1 MPMPTHYSGLPL
13 LWLGID
19 LRSMEINLFKV
30 FMKLTKLLFIA
41 AILASSSMA
50 IAAPLISA
58 KEAAL
63 PPAAGTLATRGISR
77 GPAIKLASPEAD
89 TPVTAPFDFKV
100 NFEPRGDA
108 KIDPSSVK
116 VVYMKSP
123 FVDLTPRLKNA
134 ISANGID
141 FAKADVPPGTHTIR
155 VTVKDSEGRET
166 NSVLNLVVNK

>member
-1 MPMPTHYSGLPL
+1 MKFTKVVLTSL
-13 LWLGID
+13 LL
-19 LRSMEINLFKV
+19 V
-30 FMKLTKLLFIA
+30 
-41 AILASSSMA
+41 ASQLV
-50 IAAPLISA
+50 IAAPLITA

-77 GPAIKLASPEAD
+77 GPAIKLTSPEAD
-89 TPVTAPFDFKV
+89 TPVVAPFDFKV
-100 NFEPRGDA
+100 SFEPRGDA
-108 KIDPSSVK
+108 RIDTSSVK

>member
-1 MPMPTHYSGLPL
+1 
-13 LWLGID
+13 
-19 LRSMEINLFKV
+19 
-30 FMKLTKLLFIA
+30 MKLSHLLLATSFIVASQWSVA
-41 AILASSSMA
+41 AS
-50 IAAPLISA
+50 LISA

-63 PPAAGTLATRGISR
+63 PPATGALATRGISR

-89 TPVTAPFDFKV
+89 TPVVAPFDFKV

-123 FVDLTPRLKNA
+123 FVDLTPRLKSA

-141 FAKADVPPGTHTIR
+141 FVKADVPPGTHTIR
-155 VTVKDSEGRET
+155 VTVKDTEGRET

>member
-1 MPMPTHYSGLPL
+1 
-13 LWLGID
+13 
-19 LRSMEINLFKV
+19 
-30 FMKLTKLLFIA
+30 MKLSHILLAVSLVVSAQASIA
-41 AILASSSMA
+41 AT
-50 IAAPLISA
+50 LISA

-63 PPAAGTLATRGISR
+63 PSAAGALATRGISR
-77 GPAIKLASPEAD
+77 GPGVKLASPEAD
-89 TPVTAPFDFKV
+89 TPVMAPFDFKV

-123 FVDLTPRLKNA
+123 FVDLTPRLKSA

-155 VTVKDSEGRET
+155 VTVKDTEGRET
-166 NSVLNLVVNK
+166 NTVLNLVVNK

>member
-1 MPMPTHYSGLPL
+1 
-13 LWLGID
+13 
-19 LRSMEINLFKV
+19 
-30 FMKLTKLLFIA
+30 MKLSHLLLATSFVVASQWSVA
-41 AILASSSMA
+41 AS
-50 IAAPLISA
+50 LISA

-63 PPAAGTLATRGISR
+63 PPATGTLATRGISR

-89 TPVTAPFDFKV
+89 TPVVAPFDFKV

-123 FVDLTPRLKNA
+123 FVDLTPRLKSA

-141 FAKADVPPGTHTIR
+141 FVKADVPPGTHTIR
-155 VTVKDSEGRET
+155 VTVKDTEGRET

>member
-1 MPMPTHYSGLPL
+1 
-13 LWLGID
+13 
-19 LRSMEINLFKV
+19 
-30 FMKLTKLLFIA
+30 MKLSHLLLAASLIA
-41 AILASSSMA
+41 SAQVG

-77 GPAIKLASPEAD
+77 GPAIKLTSPEAD
-89 TPVTAPFDFKV
+89 TPVMAPFDFKV
-100 NFEPRGDA
+100 TFEPRGDA
-108 KIDPSSVK
+108 KIDPGSVK

-123 FVDLTPRLKNA
+123 FVDLTPRLKSA

>member
-1 MPMPTHYSGLPL
+1 
-13 LWLGID
+13 
-19 LRSMEINLFKV
+19 
-30 FMKLTKLLFIA
+30 MKLTQLLLTSLLFIFSQ
-41 AILASSSMA
+41 LV
-50 IAAPLISA
+50 IAAPLIST

-77 GPAIKLASPEAD
+77 GPAIKLTSPEAD
-89 TPVTAPFDFKV
+89 TPVAAPFDFKV

-141 FAKADVPPGTHTIR
+141 FAKAEVPPGTHTIR

>member
-1 MPMPTHYSGLPL
+1 MKIAHL
-13 LWLGID
+13 LVAASI
-19 LRSMEINLFKV
+19 
-30 FMKLTKLLFIA
+30 LTATSLV
-41 AILASSSMA
+41 S
-50 IAAPLISA
+50 AAPLISA

-63 PPAAGTLATRGISR
+63 PPAAGALATRGISR
-77 GPAIKLASPEAD
+77 GPAIKLASPAAD
-89 TPVTAPFDFKV
+89 TPVAAPFDFKV
-100 NFEPRGDA
+100 DFEARGDA

-155 VTVKDSEGRET
+155 VTVKDTDGRET

>member
-1 MPMPTHYSGLPL
+1 MKFTKVAFTSL
-13 LWLGID
+13 LL
-19 LRSMEINLFKV
+19 V
-30 FMKLTKLLFIA
+30 
-41 AILASSSMA
+41 ASQLA
-50 IAAPLISA
+50 IAAPLITA

-77 GPAIKLASPEAD
+77 GPAIKLTSPEAD
-89 TPVTAPFDFKV
+89 TPVVAPFDFKV
-100 NFEPRGDA
+100 SFEPRGDA
-108 KIDPSSVK
+108 KIDTSSVK

-155 VTVKDSEGRET
+155 VSVKDSEGRET